1 MIYSHGTPYSVKYRM
16 LEHTADALVE
26 VHGRTLDERF
36 ANAAYAM
43 FDLITDLTK
52 VEPKG
57 ELKVVLEADSREQ
70 LLVDFLQELLFVHDT
85 EDLVFSEF
93 DVMTDGRKLESS
105 VRGEKFDERKH
116 TKRSLV
122 KGVTYHGLQFDDEK
136 GTVTLLFD
144 V

>member
-1 MIYSHGTPYSVKYRM
+1 MIYSQGTPHTVKYRM

-57 ELKVVLEADSREQ
+57 ELKVVLEADNREQ

-122 KGVTYHGLQFDDEK
+122 KGVTYHGLQFDDER